1 MKSLQP
7 KSCYCETTVEFIQ
20 SSTPSWRQKIAQW
33 GQILSYLHTYL
44 FLIHE
49 ILTHMYVKVRTE
61 TETQVTKSFWCT
73 AKFLIIN
80 HPNLSFSRLLSDAT
94 FFWPHL
100 WFQDLQNFEKL
111 WGGGQFLQGTLALI
125 QSYYVC
131 DVPNVRTRGVIT
143 QYFRWGRPNGWA
155 LSAPPPP
162 LLRWD

>member
-7 KSCYCETTVEFIQ
+7 KSCYCETTIEFIQ

-73 AKFLIIN
+73 TKFKFLEIIVGCNFFLAPLMIPGPAKFWKIVGGRAIFARYISPNPIILCVRCAQRTYQGRN
-80 HPNLSFSRLLSDAT
+80 HSIF
-94 FFWPHL
+94 
-100 WFQDLQNFEKL
+100 
-111 WGGGQFLQGTLALI
+111 
-125 QSYYVC
+125 
-131 DVPNVRTRGVIT
+131 
-143 QYFRWGRPNGWA
+143 
-155 LSAPPPP
+155 
-162 LLRWD
+162 